1 MMTANFGCGGAPLTL
16 QEEEAKAS
24 FCVSSTSSSAYSQA
38 DPRIKTNL
46 RQKIKQLVISPPR
59 FDPQRSSL
67 LDGDR
72 PMKLI

>member
-46 RQKIKQLVISPPR
+46 RQKIKQLAS
-59 FDPQRSSL
+59 
-67 LDGDR
+67 
-72 PMKLI
+72 